1 MGPDQHPTV
10 TDTASEPHQELLA
23 EGEEGNVPAEM
34 TGPMQEDAPVT
45 LLRTTAG
52 LDPYGGQ
59 REEPDLTQE
68 ARGDPSTSGARGPEQ
83 EESAGNEE
91 LPSVDS
97 LEGQGSE
104 GGDTPAATGTP
115 HDESVRESTRD
126 SSPEEEEA
134 DESQDPGSEPPE
146 SDNAE
151 QEREEPPVGEANRDR
166 DGQASDGSR
175 GSENGSNNGDDQG
188 GDQHREGDNAE
199 AESEDEGARPE
210 EPEQQEVRP
219 AQDQRGPVGGRPAH
233 GAPTMPI
240 RIMTRQEQAR
250 MRGPQY
256 SGPCL
261 LAGQTY
267 PRVNPALTSIKVA
280 KIRVYHVSTGKIEIK
295 DWTEKQILTCHR
307 SRMAGRLVEWRKFRP
322 GTYALREIRHYQKG
336 SVLLIRKLPFQ
347 RVVREIA
354 ADLRP
359 DIRFQSSALL
369 ALQEA
374 AEAYLVRLFEDT
386 NLCAIH
392 AKRVT
397 IMPKDILLARR
408 IRGET

>member
-1 MGPDQHPTV
+1 MP
-10 TDTASEPHQELLA
+10 
-23 EGEEGNVPAEM
+23 
-34 TGPMQEDAPVT
+34 
-45 LLRTTAG
+45 
-52 LDPYGGQ
+52 
-59 REEPDLTQE
+59 
-68 ARGDPSTSGARGPEQ
+68 
-83 EESAGNEE
+83 
-91 LPSVDS
+91 
-97 LEGQGSE
+97 
-104 GGDTPAATGTP
+104 
-115 HDESVRESTRD
+115 
-126 SSPEEEEA
+126 
-134 DESQDPGSEPPE
+134 
-146 SDNAE
+146 
-151 QEREEPPVGEANRDR
+151 
-166 DGQASDGSR
+166 
-175 GSENGSNNGDDQG
+175 
-188 GDQHREGDNAE
+188 E
-199 AESEDEGARPE
+199 AESEDEGVRPE
-210 EPEQQEVRP
+210 EPEQQEARP

-233 GAPTMPI
+233 GAPTIPI

-267 PRVNPALTSIKVA
+267 PRVNPVLTSIKVA
-280 KIRVYHVSTGKIEIK
+280 KIRVYHASMGKIEIK

-359 DIRFQSSALL
+359 DIRFQSSTLL

>member
-1 MGPDQHPTV
+1 M
-10 TDTASEPHQELLA
+10 TDP
-23 EGEEGNVPAEM
+23 V
-34 TGPMQEDAPVT
+34 QEDVPVT
-45 LLRTTAG
+45 LLQTTVG

-59 REEPDLTQE
+59 RKEPDLTQE
-68 ARGDPSTSGARGPEQ
+68 AHDDPSTSGAHGPEQ
-83 EESAGNEE
+83 GEGAGNEE

-97 LEGQGSE
+97 LEGQGLE
-104 GGDTPAATGTP
+104 GGDTPAATDTP
-115 HDESVRESTRD
+115 HDESVHELTRD
-126 SSPEEEEA
+126 SSPKEEEA
-134 DESQDPGSEPPE
+134 NKSQDSGSKPHE

-151 QEREEPPVGEANRDR
+151 QDREEPPVGEANRGR

-175 GSENGSNNGDDQG
+175 GGENGSNSGDDRG
-188 GDQHREGDNAE
+188 GDQCRESDNAE
-199 AESEDEGARPE
+199 AESEDEGVRSE
-210 EPEQQEVRP
+210 EPELQEARP
-219 AQDQRGPVGGRPAH
+219 AQDQRDPVGGRPAH
-233 GAPTMPI
+233 GTPTLPI

-250 MRGPQY
+250 MRGLQY

-267 PRVNPALTSIKVA
+267 PRVNPALTLIKVA
-280 KIRVYHVSTGKIEIK
+280 KIRVYHASTGKIEIK
-295 DWTEKQILTCHR
+295 DWTEKQILTCHC
-307 SRMAGRLVEWRKFRP
+307 SRMAGHLVEWQKFRP
-322 GTYALREIRHYQKG
+322 GTYALWEIRHYQKG
-336 SVLLIRKLPFQ
+336 SVLLIRRLPFQ

-374 AEAYLVRLFEDT
+374 AEAYLVKLFEDT

-397 IMPKDILLARR
+397 IMPKDILLARC
-408 IRGET
+408 IRGEK